1 MMNTARGRRW
11 NAVEEIVHDA
21 WRCLYCAHPTCLQCC
36 PTELDVRRM
45 VHAAGERNFYEA
57 ARIALSANPLAL
69 SCGHMCNAGVCC
81 EGGCNLSK
89 TRAGAIH
96 IRDIQRFSLE
106 QFKQLRIPLTIG
118 AVPKI
123 PHRVAII
130 GGGPAG
136 VAAAA
141 FCARLNFESVDVF
154 EKSARPS
161 GILTEQIQTAR
172 LPAEDI
178 AFELGLLQAYPN
190 VHVHLNAPVE
200 AGGMRKLR
208 AEYAVKMCTPR
219 RRNTARSTD
228 EHCQNVR
235 PSTAILPTLFSVP
248 ASTVSLL
255 LCFVLHTSKQ
265 HGSILRPSSILSLS
279 HRKKRFLLACPF
291 IGRLLS
297 PFPTIL
303 PAPAFIFQCLHQA
316 VFVSSATPHLC
327 HFPRIFL
334 S

>member
-1 MMNTARGRRW
+1 MMNTARGRGR
-11 NAVEEIVHDA
+11 NTVEEIVHEA
-21 WRCLYCAHPTCLQCC
+21 RRCLCCAHPTCLQCC

-123 PHRVAII
+123 QHCVAII

-136 VAAAA
+136 VAPAT

-154 EKSARPS
+154 EKSARLG
-161 GILTEQIQTAR
+161 GILAEQIHMVR

-190 VHVHLNAPVE
+190 VHVHINAPVD
-200 AGGMRKLR
+200 ADGVRKLS
-208 AEYAVKMCTPR
+208 AEYAVRKGVHR
-219 RRNTARSTD
+219 RRNTARATEEHRQKGRASTE
-228 EHCQNVR
+228 EHRQCSR
-235 PSTAILPTLFSVP
+235 PSTATMPTLFSLPVL
-248 ASTVSLL
+248 TVSLL
-255 LCFVLHTSKQ
+255 LCFVLPTSKQ
-265 HGSILRPSSILSLS
+265 HCSVLQPSSILSLIE
-279 HRKKRFLLACPF
+279 KRFLLPCPF
-291 IGRLLS
+291 IGWLLS
-297 PFPTIL
+297 LFQTIL
-303 PAPAFIFQCLHQA
+303 AAQAFIFQCLH
-316 VFVSSATPHLC
+316 
-327 HFPRIFL
+327 
-334 S
+334 